1 MVAES
6 GLSAA
11 GFLTKVTCGP
21 GKSRITSAF
30 VLMFVPIM
38 WMVLSLPDI
47 MITSDQSNL
56 IKMSQLA
63 SPPHTDGSKVF
74 ARWRQCAPP
83 YDMCWFLGPIRVHNP
98 NGISIGSANFA
109 QLTIVTDPN
118 GISIGS
124 ANFARLTIVT
134 DRQTNWPTDH
144 ATRSVAMAATAMR
157 PNNITMQRLTRRVS
171 VVHRGISGARESHD
185 SLWIAVSSERSLYAR
200 SQFYRKVFSLHW

>member
-1 MVAES
+1 
-6 GLSAA
+6 
-11 GFLTKVTCGP
+11 
-21 GKSRITSAF
+21 
-30 VLMFVPIM
+30 
-38 WMVLSLPDI
+38 
-47 MITSDQSNL
+47 
-56 IKMSQLA
+56 MSQLA

-109 QLTIVTDPN
+109 Q
-118 GISIGS
+118 
-124 ANFARLTIVT
+124 LTIVT